1 MTNRIKSPD
10 GLERVAKLFYN
21 NDGEK
26 LSSSLVQAVDIHL
39 GQLKTLSKV
48 KSSFCSLQIALPP
61 PSDDQSSPTEEVQQ
75 FNNQHLDRVLKV
87 DEFVSRWDWRIGLVA
102 LMGVANGRFHSFPFL
117 HCWTRKRR
125 DQRFNVRL
133 PVSPITWIL
142 LLKSYLVD

>member
-1 MTNRIKSPD
+1 MTKRIKSPD
-10 GLERVAKLFYN
+10 GLEYVAKLFYN

-87 DEFVSRWDWRIGLVA
+87 DEFVSRWD
-102 LMGVANGRFHSFPFL
+102 
-117 HCWTRKRR
+117 
-125 DQRFNVRL
+125 
-133 PVSPITWIL
+133 
-142 LLKSYLVD
+142 